1 MKKHDGVDRR
11 EFLKLMGAAGVM
23 SSIPILGGGSAA
35 LAANYPKDPLRAV
48 VGYAAG
54 GGTDMST
61 RAICAAMEG
70 PLKGT
75 INVTNMPGAIAGT
88 ATNFV
93 LSKPADGYWILGTSN
108 YNKFLRP
115 MKVSDSIPWKDFQW
129 FPVASAYQCWTVKPD
144 SPIKT
149 FQDLLNEGKKRPLT
163 ISTSGVGGI
172 WHEGDAILAKAAGI
186 KFKYIPYKGGA
197 PAALAVLQGE
207 VEVGGSGVHEA
218 IEYAVAGKLKV
229 LAFGGEKE
237 MTFRGVKMESV
248 SKWVPAVKPFVP
260 IGGFTTVAM
269 RRGTPVE
276 ILQKVNEAMKKGKQ
290 DPKFREIMEKK
301 VLIPVD
307 IPPLEADRVSA
318 LSESVTA
325 WTFKELGIAK
335 ADPAKLGIPKPEEFD
350 KWWPPKGY
358 KPNLK

>member
-1 MKKHDGVDRR
+1 MKKHDGMDRR
-11 EFLKLMGAAGVM
+11 EFLKLAGAAGVM
-23 SSIPILGGGSAA
+23 SSIPILGGGSTAFAA
-35 LAANYPKDPLRAV
+35 AWPKDPLRAV
-48 VGYAAG
+48 VGYSAG

-61 RAICAAMEG
+61 RAICAAIEG
-70 PLKGT
+70 PLKAT

-93 LSKPADGYWILGTSN
+93 LKKPADGYWILGTSN

-115 MKVSDSIPWKDFQW
+115 MKISESIPWKDWQW
-129 FPVASAYQCWTVKPD
+129 FPIASAYQCWTVKPD

-149 FQDLLNEGKKRPLT
+149 FQDLLDVGKKRPLT

-172 WHEGDAILAKAAGI
+172 WHEGDAILAKASGI

-237 MTFRGVKMESV
+237 MTFRGVKMQSV
-248 SKWVPAVKPFVP
+248 TKWVPALKPLVP
-260 IGGFTTVAM
+260 IGGFTTMAM
-269 RRGTPVE
+269 RRETPVE
-276 ILQKVNEAMKKGKQ
+276 ILQKMNEAVKKGKQ
-290 DPKFREIMEKK
+290 DPKFKAIMDKK

-307 IPPLEADRVSA
+307 IGPLDADKAAARY
-318 LSESVTA
+318 ESVTA

-335 ADPAKLGIPKPEEFD
+335 ADPAKLGIPKPEDFD